1 MNATD
6 ECIDVCN
13 SLLRGE
19 LSAVE
24 TYQQAMEKFKDQ
36 PEFSTLQQIRADHED
51 SVAALRT
58 HLTEMGAEAATDSG
72 AWGGFAKAVEGSA
85 KLLGESP
92 ALAALSAGEE
102 HGINEYKSA
111 LENPDVMQDI
121 KGVIRTRLLPSLDRH
136 VTVLEGLRN
145 RR

>member
-24 TYQQAMEKFKDQ
+24 TYQQAIEKFQDD
-36 PEFSTLQQIRADHED
+36 PELSALEQILADHEG
-51 SVAALRT
+51 SVVELRR
-58 HLTEMGAEAATDSG
+58 HLAEMGAEPSTGSG

-85 KLLGESP
+85 KLFGESP
-92 ALAALSAGEE
+92 ALTALAAGEE
-102 HGINEYKSA
+102 HGIDEYREA
-111 LENPDVMQDI
+111 LDNPDVMEEI
-121 KGVIRTRLLPSLDRH
+121 KTVIRARLLPALNEH
-136 VTVLEGLRN
+136 VATLARLKN
-145 RR
+145 R